1 MKKQTMIMA
10 AALFAMA
17 TAKAE
22 LVLFSSAFGG
32 LDPWAFVFHGSPYSH
47 RNLLAGPIVP
57 GQPSGTSVTGAFEL
71 GGSYA
76 IDFGDTLNGP
86 VADVTF
92 DLLGTS
98 QTLAGFI
105 VRAPLGRANFYAVTL
120 DEALQG
126 MFTINAPLPPKYQ
139 PQTGFRPIDKIAI
152 ITCEGVCRPAGELL
166 PDGGAT
172 VMLLAMALAA
182 LGISNTF
189 SRRRISTREP

>member
-1 MKKQTMIMA
+1 MA
-10 AALFAMA
+10 AALFAVA
-17 TAKAE
+17 SAKAE
-22 LVLFSSAFGG
+22 LIQFSRPGAEFSTL
-32 LDPWAFVFHGSPYSH
+32 LDSWAFVYHGSPYSH
-47 RNLLAGPIVP
+47 KNMGTGLIVP

-76 IDFGDTLNGP
+76 IDFRDTLNGP

-98 QTLAGFI
+98 ETLAGFI

-126 MFTINAPLPPKYQ
+126 TFTINAPLPPKDQ

-152 ITCEGVCRPAGELL
+152 ITCEGVCGPAGELL

-172 VMLLAMALAA
+172 AMLLMMGFAA
-182 LGISNTF
+182 VGIV
-189 SRRRISTREP
+189 RRRLAS